1 MEFMLTSLDNPAHKI
16 TFRQVSKEAFE
27 YIKNPRYIAEDT
39 TLSIMPKI
47 RYCAYIFLLQ
57 VAALPFLGPLIY
69 LALEMTKAK
78 YMDIDRE
85 SWVILSYIV
94 VLGPIVEELIF
105 RGLLRFNRL
114 AISFWM
120 ALLLGCA
127 GWFLSPN
134 STFKNAFVLI
144 ALISF
149 PLFYVLTQSIQARL
163 RSVWKNH
170 FVVVFHFVVVVF
182 GLIHLGN
189 YTNVNNY
196 VWALPLV
203 SIQLLLGYFLGFLR
217 MKFGFWYGVGLH
229 ILWNFTITLIALSEN
244 I

>member
-1 MEFMLTSLDNPAHKI
+1 MEFMLTSIDNPVPKI
-16 TFRQVSKEAFE
+16 TFRQVAKEAFE
-27 YIKNPRYIAEDT
+27 YLKNPQYLAEDSSFS
-39 TLSIMPKI
+39 LWQKI
-47 RYCAYIFLLQ
+47 RYCGYVYLIQL
-57 VAALPFLGPLIY
+57 AALPFLGPLVY

-85 SWVILSYIV
+85 SWVIISYIV

-120 ALLLGCA
+120 AIVLGCA

-134 STFKNAFVLI
+134 STFKKAFIFISLF
-144 ALISF
+144 SF
-149 PLFYVLTQSIQARL
+149 PLFYVLTQSIQTQL
-163 RSVWKNH
+163 RFVWKKH
-170 FVVVFHFVVVVF
+170 FIVVFHFVAVAF

-189 YTNVNNY
+189 FTNVNNY

-203 SIQLLLGYFLGFLR
+203 CIQLLMGYFLGFLR

-229 ILWNFTITLIALSEN
+229 ILWNFTMTLVALSEN
-244 I
+244 S